1 MNKQFLLIHKN
12 KILYDILYELK
23 SILGFKIKFLPNNN
37 FSNEDFDPDTL
48 IVSSENLNNNNLI
61 KLENLPIEL
70 NKLLDFLNINL
81 LKQKIKFQK
90 DVKIGSYL
98 INFNSRKMFKDEKY
112 LQLTEKEAKIINFIK
127 KTKNPTSVQQLQKNV
142 WGHKSQ
148 LDTHT
153 VETHVYRLRKKIK
166 KIFNDSDFIKSLNK
180 GYKIS

>member
-23 SILGFKIKFLPNNN
+23 SILGFKIKFLSNNN

-70 NKLLDFLNINL
+70 NKLLDFLNINF

-90 DVKIGSYL
+90 DVKL
-98 INFNSRKMFKDEKY
+98 ILFN
-112 LQLTEKEAKIINFIK
+112 
-127 KTKNPTSVQQLQKNV
+127 
-142 WGHKSQ
+142 
-148 LDTHT
+148 
-153 VETHVYRLRKKIK
+153 
-166 KIFNDSDFIKSLNK
+166 
-180 GYKIS
+180 